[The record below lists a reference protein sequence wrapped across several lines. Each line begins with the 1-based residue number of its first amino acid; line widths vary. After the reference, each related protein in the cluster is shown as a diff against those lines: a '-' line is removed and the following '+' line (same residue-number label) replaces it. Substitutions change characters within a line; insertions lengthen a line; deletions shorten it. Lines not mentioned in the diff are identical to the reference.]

1 MNEPKTI
8 ERAENTGC
16 CGAAPCSALF
26 IGGENDGKR
35 MSVEPL
41 PIIRLPLPREKQTGW
56 HMDTEDYRAEILV
69 TQNAEF
75 GFYRSTNISLKEAIR
90 RLFKFYTPNVS
101 S

>member
-1 MNEPKTI
+1 
-8 ERAENTGC
+8 
-16 CGAAPCSALF
+16 
-26 IGGENDGKR
+26 
-35 MSVEPL
+35 
-41 PIIRLPLPREKQTGW
+41 
-56 HMDTEDYRAEILV
+56 MDTEDYRAEILV